1 MLFTKSRIYQKYKVF
16 LKKKVLQIGG
26 SMFLKHCPTVNYIT
40 DFLNI
45 FV

>member
-26 SMFLKHCPTVNYIT
+26 SMFFKALSYCELYHR
-40 DFLNI
+40 FS
-45 FV
+45 